1 MTKLKQKFFSGLKW
15 TSVGMI
21 SLAVV
26 SMLKISV
33 LARFLDKEDFGL
45 MALIMV
51 VIGFTNLFS
60 DMGITTAI
68 LHRQEISKKE
78 YASLYWLN
86 VGFSL
91 MLYLL
96 ICGLAP
102 VIASFYDEERLSF
115 LIPLLGLN
123 LIISAIGRM
132 FKTIESKHLR
142 FRAVTIFEM
151 VAAGISLIIAVVLA
165 VKGFGVL
172 SLVYSALV
180 QYLIQNV
187 FFLIFGLRR
196 YGLLFHFH
204 FHQTK
209 PFLKIGIYEVGGQVV
224 NYFNRDVDILIVGK
238 FFGQE
243 VLGGY
248 SLAKQLVFRPAQI
261 LNPIVLKVA
270 SPALA
275 KCQADPKSLKDSYL
289 NLVSFITKLNLV
301 VYGALGA
308 GSFFVVDLFYGAGY
322 EDIYL
327 LTSVLCIYMLFRAIG
342 NPVGSLLVATGK
354 TYLGFYWN
362 SFTFL
367 IIPVLVF
374 FGARFGV
381 LGIAIALNSTMVLLF
396 YPSWWFLIR
405 KMTGASFREY
415 LWAVIR
421 IPDRNFLKL

>member
-1 MTKLKQKFFSGLKW
+1 MTELKQKFFSGLKW
-15 TSVGMI
+15 TSVGTI

-102 VIASFYDEERLSF
+102 VIASFYEEERLSF

-142 FRAVTIFEM
+142 FRVVTIFEM
-151 VAAGISLIIAVVLA
+151 VAAGISLIIAVVMA

-172 SLVYSALV
+172 SLVYSVLA

-187 FFLIFGLRR
+187 LFLIFGLRR

-308 GSFFVVDLFYGAGY
+308 GSSFVVDLFYGAGY

-367 IIPVLVF
+367 IMPVLVF

-405 KMTGASFREY
+405 KMIGASFREY